1 MTSLNTVSTSTIE
14 AIIGRHE
21 MRQLIADSS
30 LDFSE
35 LVLIS
40 ISEPIFEDYLDEA
53 IPDSDLTRFKDYIKL
68 KFWDIEEQIGPY
80 LPISDE
86 QGLQLQQFILQ
97 HINDRFIIHC
107 RAGVSRSAGVGKAIE
122 CIKYFG
128 IGDTAK
134 YNYQTSFSSEIDAH
148 SRYYPNPT
156 VFNQII
162 KDYS

>member
-1 MTSLNTVSTSTIE
+1 MVNSVSTSTIE

-21 MRQLIADSS
+21 LRQLLSDPTFDPSN
-30 LDFSE
+30 

-40 ISEPIFEDYLDEA
+40 ISEPLFEHYQDEA
-53 IPDSDLTRFKDYIKL
+53 ISDLDASRFKSCIKL

-80 LPISDE
+80 LTITDE
-86 QGLQLQQFILQ
+86 QGKQLQQFILA
-97 HINDRFIIHC
+97 NLDSRFLIHC

-128 IGDTAK
+128 IGEDAK
-134 YNYQTSFSSEIDAH
+134 YNYQTSFTSEIDAH
-148 SRYYPNPT
+148 SRYHPNKK
-156 VFNQII
+156 VFDTIV